1 VVSVR
6 TLTGRP
12 TLNSSP
18 PAVTMHIP
26 SGLSPRQVSD
36 QNYAS
41 SLILRAIKKGRSNA
55 DSPSSSEPRGT
66 LQIRETVETGQSTPS
81 GNSTVFIIIVRLS
94 DVSHGIHYFD
104 FEC

>member
-1 VVSVR
+1 MVSVR

-12 TLNSSP
+12 TLNSAT

-41 SLILRAIKKGRSNA
+41 SLILGAIKKGRSNA
-55 DSPSSSEPRGT
+55 DSLSASEPRGT
-66 LQIRETVETGQSTPS
+66 PQVMETDQSTS
-81 GNSTVFIIIVRLS
+81 TGNNNVFIIIVCLS
-94 DVSHGIHYFD
+94 DVSHGIHYF
-104 FEC
+104 

>member
-26 SGLSPRQVSD
+26 PGLSPRQVSD

-41 SLILRAIKKGRSNA
+41 SLILGAIKKGRSNA
-55 DSPSSSEPRGT
+55 DSLSPSEPRRT
-66 LQIRETVETGQSTPS
+66 LQIRETGQSTS
-81 GNSTVFIIIVRLS
+81 TGNNTVFIIIVCLS